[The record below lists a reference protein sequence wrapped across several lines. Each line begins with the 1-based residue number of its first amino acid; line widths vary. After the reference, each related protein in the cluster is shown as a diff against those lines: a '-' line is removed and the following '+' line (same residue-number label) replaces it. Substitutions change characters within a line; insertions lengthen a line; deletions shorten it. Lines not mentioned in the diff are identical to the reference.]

1 MLKVSLKLITMCSYN
16 QTKADQTQ
24 SITTH
29 VYFKLKIILL
39 YPVLYTYLTIL
50 HPIYLY
56 QTQSYL
62 IKLDQTWSFF
72 FAGCSGPKPIKPNHT
87 QSLFFAGCSRPKPT
101 KPNHIW
107 SLFFAGCSRPK
118 LIKPNHFSCRL

>member
-1 MLKVSLKLITMCSYN
+1 MEFTTISIVKILNVKSVPKANHYVFLYWTKADQSWSKPI
-16 QTKADQTQ
+16 KADQTQ

-62 IKLDQTWSFF
+62 IKPNQT
-72 FAGCSGPKPIKPNHT
+72 
-87 QSLFFAGCSRPKPT
+87 Q
-101 KPNHIW
+101 
-107 SLFFAGCSRPK
+107 
-118 LIKPNHFSCRL
+118 

>member
-1 MLKVSLKLITMCSYN
+1 MEFTAISIVKILNVKSVPKADHYVFLY
-16 QTKADQTQ
+16 QTKANQTQ

-56 QTQSYL
+56 QTQLY
-62 IKLDQTWSFF
+62 
-72 FAGCSGPKPIKPNHT
+72 PIKPNHT
-87 QSLFFAGCSRPKPT
+87 
-101 KPNHIW
+101 
-107 SLFFAGCSRPK
+107 
-118 LIKPNHFSCRL
+118 